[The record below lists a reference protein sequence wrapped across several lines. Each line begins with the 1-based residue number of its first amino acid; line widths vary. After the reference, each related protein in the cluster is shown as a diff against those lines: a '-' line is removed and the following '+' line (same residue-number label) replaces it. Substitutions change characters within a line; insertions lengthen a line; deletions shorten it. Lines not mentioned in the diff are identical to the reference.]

1 MSPLVR
7 LWLCFAIIAQHFGYS
22 SKLYFE
28 KQSVFFQELATS
40 HSSLAAFI
48 KTGFPVDSWSSG

>member
-22 SKLYFE
+22 TELHFE
-28 KQSVFFQELATS
+28 KQSIFFLAVS
-40 HSSLAAFI
+40 
-48 KTGFPVDSWSSG
+48 